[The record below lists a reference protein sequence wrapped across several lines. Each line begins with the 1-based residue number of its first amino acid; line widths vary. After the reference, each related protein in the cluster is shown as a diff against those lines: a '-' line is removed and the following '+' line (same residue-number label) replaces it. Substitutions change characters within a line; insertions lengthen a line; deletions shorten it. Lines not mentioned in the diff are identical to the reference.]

1 MDPSGISNADPR
13 RALPAE
19 GSLANADISAN
30 EEENLSIA
38 QSKAAN
44 PDASFLAAS
53 SKKHNGPMV
62 IAIANQ
68 KGGVAKTT
76 TVVSLGGALV
86 RHNQEVLLVD
96 LDAQA
101 NLTLALG
108 KDPSRVRGA
117 VTEVLFNSA
126 SLLSVSRETSIPGLD
141 LVPANA
147 GMDLAE
153 RFLPVRKDY
162 ESILRRALRT
172 ELRPAN
178 ASGAQTETPL
188 ERATGLTSSSPRPPT
203 IHYDFV
209 LLDCPPFLGAVTLNA
224 LVAADLLIIPTQ
236 PEFFSA
242 HALRTM
248 TTAIR
253 QVRNHHN
260 PGLIYRILITL
271 SDRRNRIH
279 REVGEQIRST
289 FGEGVFQTI
298 IEVDTKLRE
307 SAIEGLPITHHKSQ
321 SRSALQYDN
330 LAQELLAYV

>member
-1 MDPSGISNADPR
+1 M
-13 RALPAE
+13 
-19 GSLANADISAN
+19 
-30 EEENLSIA
+30 
-38 QSKAAN
+38 N
-44 PDASFLAAS
+44 PDKSSNPEDNAVEGIRLEQLAEADDVQADFTQAKEAHPDVS
-53 SKKHNGPMV
+53 TATANRAKQHIGPLV

-76 TVVSLGGALV
+76 TAVSLGGALA

-108 KDPSRVRGA
+108 KDPSRVRGS

-162 ESILRRALRT
+162 ETILRRALRS
-172 ELRPAN
+172 ELRPAG
-178 ASGAQTETPL
+178 ASSTTPP
-188 ERATGLTSSSPRPPT
+188 AVYPRSVPPNPPT
-203 IHYDFV
+203 IHYDYV

-224 LVAADLLIIPTQ
+224 LVAADILIIPTQ

-242 HALRTM
+242 NALRTM
-248 TTAIR
+248 TAAIR
-253 QVRNHHN
+253 QVRSQHN
-260 PGLIYRILITL
+260 PDLVYRILITL

-279 REVGEQIRST
+279 REVGEQIRNT

-307 SAIEGLPITHHKSQ
+307 SAIEGLPITYYKNQ
-321 SRSALQYDN
+321 SRSALQYEA
-330 LAQELLAYV
+330 LAQELMANV